1 MVVPVPPALA
11 AHVDIDDQTGLMVG
25 NIAVDS
31 PADRAGLERYDVL
44 VRLNGKPVGRRPA
57 HLAQAIGRVGP
68 GKQVELLLIRGGRRI
83 ERTIELAEPAGP
95 GPLRYKYA
103 RDREGVFRD
112 TVGLWGKMLR
122 RTPEGWEVVEGF
134 DELPPEVRGLI
145 ERHGPAGNGR
155 PKPVLSSRFHWS
167 HPRGDELFV
176 ERDQAGRLHVKE
188 RHVGPEG
195 AMTESVRTY
204 ESIEAFRQ
212 ADPQAFA
219 KYVGAGRR
227 RPMRGRRDRWD
238 DDEEH
243 DEEKFDFDEDDP
255 RRHEGDE
262 DEHAWREGWQHIQ
275 NEAREQMQRARE
287 QAERAQDEAR
297 EHIER
302 AREQA
307 ERAQDEA
314 RERMERAQQEARERM
329 REMMERLRAEGMIPG
344 PAGPAGPGGEVG
356 RRAFTVVR
364 STPDGKIKIQGRSDG
379 RITVTRWQ
387 RGPDGEMHPESEYY
401 DNIDDLRRDAPELA
415 EMIDRPRGTRP
426 PMPAFDRRK
435 GGPRDMPL
443 RPEQPSRRFEVEPDG
458 DITAVIR
465 GDEGELVIHFRN
477 EQDLARRRPDLHR
490 AYRRLAE
497 DGAGEEEHEEFR
509 GEAGQ
514 REPDRGQPAP
524 PGRGGH
530 QGED

>member
-1 MVVPVPPALA
+1 MVAPVPPALA
-11 AHVDIDDQTGLMVG
+11 AHVDIDDQTGLMVR

-44 VRLNGKPVGRRPA
+44 VRLNGKPVDRRPA
-57 HLAQAIGRVGP
+57 QLAQAVGRIGS

-83 ERTIELAEPAGP
+83 ERTVELAEPAGP
-95 GPLRYKYA
+95 GPLRYKYP
-103 RDREGVFRD
+103 RDREEVFRD

-122 RTPEGWEVVEGF
+122 RTPEGWVVVEGF

-176 ERDQAGRLHVKE
+176 ERDEAGRLHVKE

-195 AMTESVRTY
+195 AMTESARTY
-204 ESIEAFRQ
+204 ESIEAFRR
-212 ADPQAFA
+212 ADPEAFA
-219 KYVGAGRR
+219 KYVGAGRH
-227 RPMRGRRDRWD
+227 RPTRGRRDRWD
-238 DDEEH
+238 DDEH
-243 DEEKFDFDEDDP
+243 DEEQFDFDQDDP
-255 RRHEGDE
+255 RRNEADE
-262 DEHAWREGWQHIQ
+262 DDHAWRERWEHIQ
-275 NEAREQMQRARE
+275 DQAREQMQRARE

-314 RERMERAQQEARERM
+314 RHRMERAQQEARERM

-344 PAGPAGPGGEVG
+344 PAGPAGEVG

-364 STPDGKIKIQGRSDG
+364 STPEGKIKIQGQSDG

-387 RGPDGEMHPESEYY
+387 RGPDGERHPESEYY
-401 DNIDDLRRDAPELA
+401 DSIDDLRRDAPAVA
-415 EMIDRPRGTRP
+415 EMIDRPRGERP
-426 PMPAFDRRK
+426 PMPAFNRPKERPRERPDRL
-435 GGPRDMPL
+435 D
-443 RPEQPSRRFEVEPDG
+443 RPGRRFELKPDG
-458 DITAVIR
+458 TITAVVR
-465 GDEGELVIHFRN
+465 RDDGELVIHFRN

-490 AYRRLAE
+490 AYRRLVQGH
-497 DGAGEEEHEEFR
+497 DR
-509 GEAGQ
+509 GEQPVEAREEAIERDAG
-514 REPDRGQPAP
+514 RGDRDRPDRDRREAG
-524 PGRGGH
+524 
-530 QGED
+530 D